1 MNRTA
6 ALAAITVGLLAA
18 TAGRALSVQSIE
30 ASVDDDVYRISLV
43 ARVDAPVA
51 DVAAVLTDYAA
62 YRSLDPRI
70 RSSMVVSSNGQDIE
84 LVRTTVRACAGLF
97 CRNVERVERVERFEG
112 ELVATVVPE
121 RSNLKWGVTRTTW
134 EAADDATRVT
144 YQAEFEPDFWVPSII
159 ARRYAVRALKS
170 STLELFD
177 NVEKRARER

>member
-1 MNRTA
+1 M
-6 ALAAITVGLLAA
+6 
-18 TAGRALSVQSIE
+18 
-30 ASVDDDVYRISLV
+30 YRISLV
-43 ARVDAPVA
+43 ARVDAPVEE
-51 DVAAVLTDYAA
+51 VAAVLTDYTA

-70 RSSMVVSSNGQDIE
+70 RSSTVVSSTGQDIE
-84 LVRTTVRACAGLF
+84 LVRTVVRACAGLF

-121 RSNLKWGVTRTTW
+121 RSDLKWGLTRTTW

-144 YQAEFEPDFWVPSII
+144 YHAEFEPDFWVPSII

-177 NVEKRARER
+177 NVEKLARER